1 MIYGI
6 STAPIPPRLAYATAI
21 QGGCTAAVFPGCL
34 AYAIAW
40 RETIRGQL
48 SGLWP
53 SAVSVM
59 SSDGGRGLFQLT
71 SSYPTDW
78 LDINGNIKYALS
90 YFLVPSLHFF
100 AGSGLRGDALVRMVA
115 AAFNEG
121 SEAAT
126 LDHLLG
132 NVDIGTTGHDYAS
145 DVLSNYYKLT
155 SGQDPV

>member
-1 MIYGI
+1 VDVKAG
-6 STAPIPPRLAYATAI
+6 
-21 QGGCTAAVFPGCL
+21 
-34 AYAIAW
+34 
-40 RETIRGQL
+40 
-48 SGLWP
+48 
-53 SAVSVM
+53 
-59 SSDGGRGLFQLT
+59 DGGRGLFQLT

-132 NVDIGTTGHDYAS
+132 NVDIGTTGHNYAS
-145 DVLSNYYKLT
+145 DVLSNFYKLT